1 MSNKD
6 KRGLSEVVTKEGIV
20 GEETGAVDK
29 KELAEV
35 VVERKVD
42 EKRAGA
48 VELE

>member
-6 KRGLSEVVTKEGIV
+6 KRGLSDVVTKEGIV
-20 GEETGAVDK
+20 GEEAGAVDK

-35 VVERKVD
+35 VVEGKVD